1 MHAKGS
7 MARVEIAETD
17 KLEEIIHSDRRK
29 STEENAAEHKKRG
42 RNEERLPVW
51 IKKSVLD
58 YESQLKNLQIELL
71 KLQNHVKDEGLKV
84 LMIFEGR
91 DAAGKGGTIKRITE
105 HLNPRGARVVA
116 LDKPSD
122 VEKTQWYFQRYTT
135 HLPSA
140 GEIVLF
146 DRSWYNRGGVEPVM
160 GFCTPAEHQEFL
172 NEVSSFE
179 KMLVNS
185 GIILF
190 KFYFSVSKKEQAA
203 RFKQRKTDPL
213 KQFKLSPVDAKS
225 QDLWDKYTAVKHSML
240 RASHTDTAPWIIIRS
255 DDKKKA
261 RINCIKH
268 ILSTIQYPMKSSLD
282 LKTSKKILS
291 WGDEEIKLM
300 ETHVSSNIKKNISK

>member
-1 MHAKGS
+1 MNSKSS
-7 MARVEIAETD
+7 MARVEISETETM
-17 KLEEIIHSDRRK
+17 KEIVHSDRRK
-29 STEENAAEHKKRG
+29 TAEENEAEQKKHAG
-42 RNEERLPVW
+42 KEERLPVW
-51 IKKSVLD
+51 VKKSILD
-58 YESQLKNLQIELL
+58 YESQLKDLQIELL
-71 KLQNHVKDEGLKV
+71 KLQNHVKDQGLRV

-105 HLNPRGARVVA
+105 HLNPRGARIVA

-122 VEKTQWYFQRYTT
+122 VEKTQWYFQRYTK

-160 GFCTPAEHQEFL
+160 GFCTPQEHQEFL
-172 NEVSSFE
+172 DEVSDFE

-185 GIILF
+185 GIIIF
-190 KFYFSVSKKEQAA
+190 KFYFSVSKKEQAK

-225 QDLWDKYTAVKHSML
+225 QDLWEQYTVVKHSML
-240 RASHTDTAPWIIIRS
+240 RASHTGTAPWIIIRS

-268 ILSTIQYPMKSSLD
+268 ILSSIQYPSKSKLD
-282 LKTSKKILS
+282 LKTSKKILI

-300 ETHVSSNIKKNISK
+300 ETIDPSTTNKKI

>member
-1 MHAKGS
+1 MNSKSS
-7 MARVEIAETD
+7 MARVEIAETETI
-17 KLEEIIHSDRRK
+17 KEVVHPDRRK
-29 STEENAAEHKKRG
+29 SAQENDTERKKHSG
-42 RNEERLPVW
+42 EEERLSVW
-51 IKKSVLD
+51 VKKSVLD
-58 YESQLKNLQIELL
+58 YESQLKSLQIELL
-71 KLQNHVKDEGLKV
+71 KLQNHAKDKGLKI

-122 VEKTQWYFQRYTT
+122 VEKTQWYFQRYTQ

-140 GEIVLF
+140 GEIVFF
-146 DRSWYNRGGVEPVM
+146 DRSWYNRAGVEPVM
-160 GFCTPAEHQEFL
+160 GFCTPEEHHEFL
-172 NEVSSFE
+172 DEVSPFE

-203 RFKQRKTDPL
+203 RFEQRKTDPL

-225 QDLWDKYTAVKHSML
+225 QDLWEKYTDVKRSML
-240 RASHTDTAPWIIIRS
+240 RASHTGTAPWIIIRS

-268 ILSTIQYPMKSSLD
+268 ILSSIQYPSKSKLD
-282 LKTSKKILS
+282 LKTSKKILI

-300 ETHVSSNIKKNISK
+300 EINVPSTANKKI